1 MDLKQIKAFVAI
13 AELQS
18 FSAAAK
24 STGLSQPSLSRLLK
38 QLEAD
43 IGVELINRYH
53 RPLQMTEAGLF
64 FYDKV
69 SAVLTELST
78 ITNMTQRLAA
88 PNATLNIGFVPSV
101 LYGLLPEVIATLKQH
116 STSRSNNNNS
126 NSNSNSCNKD
136 DEPSKLAS
144 TDYPTD
150 IEVNLKDISSYQQVE
165 ALKSGEI
172 DVGFS
177 RFPHQDP
184 WIQQILLR
192 HERYVVALPKAHP
205 LAHTKDQRLID
216 LVNNRLILYHQT
228 HLPAQITDI
237 TNISAGAFTV
247 STTATHDNQPIA
259 PNAKRAKT
267 TAAHSV
273 TEPLL
278 NLFAQYGITPFTTTK
293 VSDLQVALGLVAAG
307 EGITLVPASLQNMR
321 TDQISY
327 QRLIHENVT
336 SPIYLHTLKDFSH
349 PKVLNLLNA
358 IYEVYEKRG
367 ITYRRQQFV

>member
-24 STGLSQPSLSRLLK
+24 TTGLSQPSLSRLLK

-116 STSRSNNNNS
+116 STSRSDNNNS
-126 NSNSNSCNKD
+126 NSDSSNKECK
-136 DEPSKLAS
+136 PSKLAS

-237 TNISAGAFTV
+237 SAGAFTV
-247 STTATHDNQPIA
+247 STTATHNDQPTA
-259 PNAKRAKT
+259 PNANRTKT
-267 TAAHSV
+267 TATHSV

-278 NLFAQYGITPFTTTK
+278 NLFAQYGITPFATTK

-349 PKVLNLLNA
+349 PKVPNLLNA